1 MSISASEREQLYK
14 RVKHLLGAPIRK
26 IELENEMMDSLL
38 EFGIEDYAQYL
49 QNWLMEHQWS
59 ALQGQN
65 FSKQDV
71 AFALISRDFDF
82 DTQFSYA
89 YSKQVGLQTRGPWE
103 LKKDYVSIVKNQQI
117 YEIPAGRELN
127 EILWLNPNATEHAL
141 WSYYG
146 FGDYGFGGGNAQVPF
161 AGGMGAGGNL
171 GFNGYYVA
179 PAFDVLLR
187 ASDFSLKQRI
197 LRSDLTYKVTAG
209 PNGTRLLHLMSTPG
223 SRVSFGSGGGGTI
236 TLAGTKVWYH
246 YYDTSGMSEEEKNKC
261 LNENKDIVKMP
272 NEVPLTKIK
281 FENLNEPSKVWVRKY
296 FTALCKETLG
306 RVRGKFSGVLKVPD
320 AELTM
325 DYTSLLSEAS
335 SEKEKLITELSEY
348 LMRLNSKDQLER
360 KAQEAENLNKSL
372 SYRPLG
378 FYVI

>member
-1 MSISASEREQLYK
+1 MKERASEVLDILGLSPVSLEENKKKRSVSSIIYGLVEEILNEISTIENPVFREISA
-14 RVKHLLGAPIRK
+14 KHLSEAANLSEENIIMSLNKKLSNKRTFNTQRDD
-26 IELENEMMDSLL
+26 ELQTNLIDNNSNSLL
-38 EFGIEDYAQYL
+38 ED
-49 QNWLMEHQWS
+49 
-59 ALQGQN
+59 
-65 FSKQDV
+65 
-71 AFALISRDFDF
+71 DF
-82 DTQFSYA
+82 
-89 YSKQVGLQTRGPWE
+89 
-103 LKKDYVSIVKNQQI
+103 I
-117 YEIPAGRELN
+117 
-127 EILWLNPNATEHAL
+127 
-141 WSYYG
+141 
-146 FGDYGFGGGNAQVPF
+146 
-161 AGGMGAGGNL
+161 
-171 GFNGYYVA
+171 
-179 PAFDVLLR
+179 
-187 ASDFSLKQRI
+187 
-197 LRSDLTYKVTAG
+197 
-209 PNGTRLLHLMSTPG
+209 RL
-223 SRVSFGSGGGGTI
+223 
-236 TLAGTKVWYH
+236 
-246 YYDTSGMSEEEKNKC
+246 C